1 MRVID
6 GVNTITCLDSKS
18 EASTFISERLLRQF
32 TVIGLEGFDSES
44 ATHIFKTLFEIE
56 SNNWPSQ
63 VGAHIPKLANAL
75 DRLFNLCFEHLKPT
89 PMKVHYTFNYREC
102 FKFVTS
108 FCKIEGNYL
117 KNEANVVKL
126 FYHEAMRQYAD
137 KILMKHDYQWFVDTL
152 KQVCYDC
159 FTLVPEDDEA
169 VK

>member
-1 MRVID
+1 
-6 GVNTITCLDSKS
+6 
-18 EASTFISERLLRQF
+18 
-32 TVIGLEGFDSES
+32 
-44 ATHIFKTLFEIE
+44 
-56 SNNWPSQ
+56 
-63 VGAHIPKLANAL
+63 
-75 DRLFNLCFEHLKPT
+75 
-89 PMKVHYTFNYREC
+89 MKVHYTFNYREC

-169 VK
+169 VKQTGEDENDPTLPKPEADVSSGPGT